1 MGKKFF
7 LKKGVQCVNGNKE
20 NLFNKPGSTDKELVE
35 K

>member
-1 MGKKFF
+1 MGKNFF
-7 LKKGVQCVNGNKE
+7 LKKGVNGNKE